1 MVSRLTG
8 CELHDHNCGFKVYRS
23 EVLREVGIYGELHR
37 FVPVLAHAK
46 GFRVGEL
53 VVNHRARRFGA
64 SKYGVT
70 RLIKGLLDLV
80 TVRFLTRFGQRPLH
94 VMGALGLAL
103 LVLGGLGLVYMAILW
118 LAGERPIGTRPLLHY
133 SVALL
138 VVGTQLVSLGI
149 LAELVTSYNIRA
161 EDTYSIAET
170 LGSRDDRRSE
180 GRGTLGF
187 PEVIKWPVGPRAR
200 RLLDLSR

>member
-1 MVSRLTG
+1 M
-8 CELHDHNCGFKVYRS
+8 
-23 EVLREVGIYGELHR
+23 
-37 FVPVLAHAK
+37 
-46 GFRVGEL
+46 
-53 VVNHRARRFGA
+53 
-64 SKYGVT
+64 
-70 RLIKGLLDLV
+70 

-94 VMGALGLAL
+94 VLGALGLAL
-103 LVLGGLGLVYMAILW
+103 LVLGGLGLVYLAILW
-118 LAGERPIGTRPLLHY
+118 LAGERPIGTRPLLLY

-170 LGSRDDRRSE
+170 LGSRMTAKRRTRNS
-180 GRGTLGF
+180 RA
-187 PEVIKWPVGPRAR
+187 PEVINWPVGPRAR